1 MTEAA
6 LIGATGLVGRAVA
19 AQTTRPLTALM
30 RRDDGAWPPLV
41 SALVA
46 APDAW
51 PQFITT
57 RAPRVLINC
66 LGTTIKLAGSEAA
79 FRAVDHDLVLAAA
92 GAARA
97 AGARHCITVSS
108 VGASARSRNFYL
120 RTKGEMEDGLR
131 ALGFERLD
139 IIRPGLLLGQRQ
151 GPKRAGES
159 FAMRLSPLTDA
170 LMRGG
175 LRRYRSVH
183 ADTVAGAIL
192 MLAARGGSGV
202 HVHEHDAIL
211 ALAD

>member
-1 MTEAA
+1 MTEAV

-57 RAPRVLINC
+57 CAPRVLINC

-192 MLAARGGSGV
+192 TLAARGGSGV